1 MGVADDIDTLVGQLN
16 GLFAAYAIPFVSGKS
31 ATVG

>member
-16 GLFAAYAIPFVSGKS
+16 GLFAAYATAVRNPSGS
-31 ATVG
+31 